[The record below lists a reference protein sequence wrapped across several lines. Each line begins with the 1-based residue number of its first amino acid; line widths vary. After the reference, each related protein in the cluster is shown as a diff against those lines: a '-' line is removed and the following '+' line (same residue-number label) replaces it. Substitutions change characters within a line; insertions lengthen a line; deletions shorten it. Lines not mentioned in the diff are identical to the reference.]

1 MVANRVHD
9 GCMGMYVDPGVAA
22 TITLNHIFDNNGCA
36 FFSGLEYG
44 RGITM
49 AGAQGTVVRLNV
61 IEGHTAADGR
71 PAIRIT
77 DDVGEGNSGTG
88 TVATGNV
95 VTLNQ
100 IVHNTL
106 DLVST
111 ATGTN
116 RITRNWCSTSEPVG
130 LCD

>member
-1 MVANRVHD
+1 
-9 GCMGMYVDPGVAA
+9 
-22 TITLNHIFDNNGCA
+22 
-36 FFSGLEYG
+36 
-44 RGITM
+44 M

-100 IVHNTL
+100 IVDNTL

-111 ATGTN
+111 ATGPN